1 MGFMIHTPP
10 SFPATTI
17 PAAPVASQALA
28 PGGDAGANDGSQ
40 HPWLEDRGTKLTLLI
55 AVDDDIGTV
64 AQAVLRAGENTRGYP
79 VLLEG
84 LVRQWG
90 GSCAT
95 IPPCLHCRQEITTK
109 GVVQWCR
116 TVRRPCPHCGKP
128 H

>member
-1 MGFMIHTPP
+1 MQT
-10 SFPATTI
+10 
-17 PAAPVASQALA
+17 
-28 PGGDAGANDGSQ
+28 NGSQ
-40 HPWLEDRGTKLTLLI
+40 RPGWRTGAEADAAHCRGRGGL
-55 AVDDDIGTV
+55 
-64 AQAVLRAGENTRGYP
+64 GYP

-95 IPPCLHCRQEITTK
+95 IPPCLHCRQAITAK

-128 H
+128 Q